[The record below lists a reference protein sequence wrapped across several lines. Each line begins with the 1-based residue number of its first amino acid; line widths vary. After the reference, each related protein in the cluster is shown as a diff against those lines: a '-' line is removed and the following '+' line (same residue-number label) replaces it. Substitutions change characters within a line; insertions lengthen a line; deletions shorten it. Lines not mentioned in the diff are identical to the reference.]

1 MKLII
6 LSGSRSE
13 NSNEFWRILWLFSER
28 GEKSQAGQSAP
39 PPIRAEPRGGRTA
52 PGTEHAILR
61 ALMFLRRLPHNMP
74 APEAGKADFGSVL
87 ANETPNKTVRLP
99 QACKATITYF
109 LRQTMVT

>member
-1 MKLII
+1 MAVF
-6 LSGSRSE
+6 GA
-13 NSNEFWRILWLFSER
+13 WRKVAGGAER
-28 GEKSQAGQSAP
+28 P
-39 PPIRAEPRGGRTA
+39 PPIRAEPRGGHTA

-74 APEAGKADFGSVL
+74 APEAGEADFRSVL
-87 ANETPNKTVRLP
+87 ANETPNKTVSRMCQPKTLRLTCKQKRLP

>member
-1 MKLII
+1 MAVF
-6 LSGSRSE
+6 GA
-13 NSNEFWRILWLFSER
+13 WRKVAGGAER
-28 GEKSQAGQSAP
+28 P
-39 PPIRAEPRGGRTA
+39 PPIRAEPRGGHTA

-74 APEAGKADFGSVL
+74 APEAGKADFRSVL